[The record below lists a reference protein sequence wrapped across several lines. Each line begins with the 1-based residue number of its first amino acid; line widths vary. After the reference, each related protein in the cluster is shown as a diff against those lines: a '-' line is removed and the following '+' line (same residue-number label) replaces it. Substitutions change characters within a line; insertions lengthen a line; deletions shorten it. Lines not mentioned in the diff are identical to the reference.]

1 MNGNQKL
8 CSSSSGGGIFYASLN
23 SKSTVSPVMTEES
36 ADEP

>member
-8 CSSSSGGGIFYASLN
+8 CNNSGGIFYASLN